1 MARPRRRGCGQD
13 GEIWASGAVR
23 PAVGVR
29 YGQGARPWGGG
40 GAGSGGLAGEG
51 GRITPPATPCH
62 TRPAPSHLTIL
73 RPTQPACLQVRH
85 DELTSAAA
93 THARLHL
100 RDFSG
105 QDLAHLCW
113 ALARMDAQQE
123 GLFPDLADQVGN
135 GNNLHKYGKL
145 ISLHYNILVAH
156 IKLSECLGPV

>member
-1 MARPRRRGCGQD
+1 MG
-13 GEIWASGAVR
+13 
-23 PAVGVR
+23 
-29 YGQGARPWGGG
+29 GGG